1 MIFIGVG
8 SNLKSKFGDR
18 QENINLAISL
28 LEKNQIKRFISLF
41 FNKYVFFF
49 HEFNISF
56 FIIT

>member
-28 LEKNQIKRFISLF
+28 LEKNQVFTKLF
-41 FNKYVFFF
+41 LNQTKKTLNFLM
-49 HEFNISF
+49 
-56 FIIT
+56 